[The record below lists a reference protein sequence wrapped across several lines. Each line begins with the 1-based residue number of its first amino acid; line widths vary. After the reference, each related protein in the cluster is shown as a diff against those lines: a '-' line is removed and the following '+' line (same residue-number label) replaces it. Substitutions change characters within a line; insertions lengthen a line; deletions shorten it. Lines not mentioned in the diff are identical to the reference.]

1 MAKKKGFFSA
11 VGRFL
16 GSIPAVGKAKKAA
29 KSVKKKAKAAK
40 KKIKKAVKKA
50 KKKLKKKIGKVFT
63 KARKLKNN
71 LSKSKLVR
79 KVKQAVKKVVIATK
93 KAVKKVK
100 STAKAAAKNVKQ
112 TTKAAVQQVKQTAKT
127 VTQQAKQVAKA
138 ASKQVKKA
146 VTAVKSV
153 DILQATSIVVDFI
166 PIVGNV
172 KSGFEAAFG
181 FNPITLDKLSKV
193 DRGIAVAG
201 ILGGPLVK
209 GVKHGS
215 KMATAITSNVA
226 DSLNNPA
233 VVKTFDKLKDSIEN
247 MKSNMILKTD
257 NDFAFATA
265 GSGKDN
271 RSNVSYPDNSVD
283 RKKSDITTS
292 KQENKPVTAHLKN
305 IDEFVSGNK
314 KFDEVLDDYATAY
327 AEKVNSNVPWKWRNI
342 PGGDM
347 LSQKQIKLI
356 RERTKELG
364 KIPDVSMKPGTKY
377 PDFEKVDLI
386 IKIEGKPV
394 IKQLPKEY
402 WKKSDPDQFGWL
414 DSQLPGGKRPPG
426 TTWHHSEID
435 GRMELVPLGI
445 HNSVYHS
452 GGRAPGGWAHGK
464 R

>member
-16 GSIPAVGKAKKAA
+16 GSIPTVGKAKKAA

-71 LSKSKLVR
+71 LSKSKLVKKIKR
-79 KVKQAVKKVVIATK
+79 TVKKAVIKTK
-93 KAVKKVK
+93 KAVKK
-100 STAKAAAKNVKQ
+100 AKAVAKSVKQ
-112 TTKAAVQQVKQTAKT
+112 KTKKAVQQVKQTAKT

-138 ASKQVKKA
+138 ASKQVKAA

-247 MKSNMILKTD
+247 MKSNMTLKTD
-257 NDFAFATA
+257 NDFAFATV

-271 RSNVSYPDNSVD
+271 RSNVCYADNSVD
-283 RKKSDITTS
+283 G
-292 KQENKPVTAHLKN
+292 KN
-305 IDEFVSGNK
+305 TI
-314 KFDEVLDDYATAY
+314 
-327 AEKVNSNVPWKWRNI
+327 
-342 PGGDM
+342 
-347 LSQKQIKLI
+347 
-356 RERTKELG
+356 
-364 KIPDVSMKPGTKY
+364 
-377 PDFEKVDLI
+377 
-386 IKIEGKPV
+386 
-394 IKQLPKEY
+394 
-402 WKKSDPDQFGWL
+402 
-414 DSQLPGGKRPPG
+414 
-426 TTWHHSEID
+426 
-435 GRMELVPLGI
+435 
-445 HNSVYHS
+445 
-452 GGRAPGGWAHGK
+452 
-464 R
+464 